1 MYSCEM
7 LQSELIYGQMEGL
20 ALTVC
25 CAIDRVFPEA
35 KYSLR
40 HELAAREAQYTTLL
54 FRLTGIRTGW
64 NWTNLFWIPPRTCPK
79 ARGK

>member
-7 LQSELIYGQMEGL
+7 LQSELIYGQMEDL

-35 KYSLR
+35 KYSPR
-40 HELAAREAQYTTLL
+40 H
-54 FRLTGIRTGW
+54 
-64 NWTNLFWIPPRTCPK
+64 
-79 ARGK
+79 